1 MQQIK
6 GGTRKRFPAK
16 KTVVQYRPEDEATVD
31 DVAAAK
37 MATKRTPTKVAR
49 FSEEVEAN
57 EPEPVVKEK
66 LKRELPKTITV
77 RDKERLTSI
86 VPGHVWR
93 QGPFK
98 WDPVPFAVESDRL
111 HERIIDPAE
120 QERSLQLFL
129 DNPTRRMVYGVSG
142 NPHDGKAKL
151 FAAYLVSEHLRH
163 RGLGA
168 HVVWHTVYEGFD
180 NKLLREYDEVDG
192 KSPPTLLVLTNVT
205 PNASS
210 TRLGKVRDL
219 LERFSDI
226 PRIVVMAGEDP
237 LSFFTT
243 RLYYKI
249 NALAY
254 FSESLVKRKV
264 EIL

>member
-1 MQQIK
+1 MQTIK
-6 GGTRKRFPAK
+6 GGTRKSFPAK
-16 KTVVQYRPEDEATVD
+16 KVAVKYRPEDEATVE

-37 MATKRTPTKVAR
+37 MATRKVAKVSR
-49 FSEEVEAN
+49 FTDDEAN
-57 EPEPVVKEK
+57 EPEPVKAPAAK
-66 LKRELPKTITV
+66 ELPKTIAV
-77 RDKERLTSI
+77 RDKYRLTSI

-98 WDPVPFAVESDRL
+98 WDPAPFAVESDRL
-111 HERIIDPAE
+111 NERIVDPAE
-120 QERSLQLFL
+120 QDKSLQLFL
-129 DNPTRRMVYGVSG
+129 DDPTRRMVYGVSG

-151 FAAYLVSEHLRH
+151 FAAYLVDQHMKH

-192 KSPPTLLVLTNVT
+192 KSPPTLLVLTNIT

-264 EIL
+264 EII

>member
-6 GGTRKRFPAK
+6 GGTRKRIPAR
-16 KTVVQYRPEDEATVD
+16 KTAVRYRPEDEATVE

-37 MATKRTPTKVAR
+37 MAAKKTKVAR
-49 FSEEVEAN
+49 FSEEDVE
-57 EPEPVVKEK
+57 EEVKEVK
-66 LKRELPKTITV
+66 IEKKELPKTIAV
-77 RDKERLTSI
+77 RDKDKLTSI

-98 WDPVPFAVESDRL
+98 WDPMPFAVESDRL
-111 HERIIDPAE
+111 NERIVDPAE
-120 QERSLQLFL
+120 QEKSLQLFL
-129 DNPTRRMVYGVSG
+129 DDPTRRMVYGVSG

-151 FAAYLVSEHLRH
+151 FAAYLVDQHIKH
-163 RGLGA
+163 RGRGS

-192 KSPPTLLVLTNVT
+192 KSPPTLLVLTNIT

-264 EIL
+264 EVI

>member
-16 KTVVQYRPEDEATVD
+16 KTVTKYRPEDEATVA
-31 DVAAAK
+31 DVTAAK
-37 MATKRTPTKVAR
+37 VAVKKTTRVQR
-49 FSEEVEAN
+49 FNEDDAN
-57 EPEPVVKEK
+57 NDPEPEQK
-66 LKRELPKTITV
+66 LKRELPKTIAV

-98 WDPVPFAVESDRL
+98 WDPLPFAVESDRL
-111 HERIIDPAE
+111 NERIVDPAE
-120 QERSLQLFL
+120 QEKSLQMFL
-129 DNPTRRMVYGVSG
+129 DDPTRRMVYGVSG

-151 FAAYLVSEHLRH
+151 FAAYLVSEHIKA
-163 RGLGA
+163 RGLGSN
-168 HVVWHTVYEGFD
+168 VVWHTVYEGFD

-192 KSPPTLLVLTNVT
+192 KSSPSLLVLTNIT
-205 PNASS
+205 PNAST

-219 LERFSDI
+219 LERFCDI
-226 PRIVVMAGEDP
+226 PRIVVTAGEDP

-264 EIL
+264 EVI